1 MHTKPEKEDCE
12 IEEKEE
18 EEEEEEEEKES
29 SSIIV
34 NKSKEEKEQQEEEE
48 EEEEEEKVE
57 DYLKQTEWGFLPGID
72 IFIKNSVRCVFLT
85 FYEIIRG
92 SVIEQIMDVVHHSS
106 SSSSYRF
113 DTITTNTLTEEN
125 FSLNQFAPYHVTKKQ
140 FRKWISFLIALTSRY
155 AKFKDGLYYMDGSHL
170 SCGLSEVKNTNN
182 NNQIIVPRNHLINL
196 YIELMEPPPDLSIDP
211 LNVLPTNNNNKYGS
225 FILEKG
231 FVNDILKTIE
241 HLCRLR
247 PFLLKN
253 TIWVDEA
260 LLLSIDPNERIL
272 HLTEGATRLDSDLI
286 IVPASSAI
294 VTCMHLFVEHFDFE
308 IKGFEIKTD
317 KSWCLPEEF
326 VNSFSERVRTMLT
339 LKQPDIQ
346 VIFDHLLLPP
356 APAPAPPSPSFSRPP
371 LLSLLPI
378 EAEFL
383 NHLQCEDAQN
393 QIYNIPVGHI
403 IMFFLHENLEK
414 FDFKIREL
422 FKLNIFHIPLHWLR
436 AGTGFEDYANKNPYL
451 CVRQILTNILGER
464 VYHSYGTINHIND
477 KISAIWSEKSEIC
490 KKLNY
495 IDFDSGLH
503 IISSTAVIHDI
514 IMNAINFVQL
524 NNYAGIKKKFA
535 KVVVTLKKPQIE
547 FYFIHKNSTLG
558 LCIKD
563 LESITT
569 IFGNSLNEEYEVYL
583 LSTNLLSTLLN
594 TMNISFSSLGF
605 EIPGIDD
612 SSEFVNENV
621 KGSNSCGDDDDE
633 EEEEANKMEKESK
646 SKSIIR
652 TTTIIKTMHHHH
664 CKFCKVELSEPSKFL
679 VNSWNFLRYICNK
692 KDYGDEEGQF
702 KMRVLYSV
710 LIHYPI
716 SSITLLVMKNND
728 KIFSLFHKAFI
739 NDDDESLLNHLQ
751 NHSPARL
758 HDLEFTTNPIYPQKD
773 PIKCDDPACFFCNS
787 KLCHCLNLSIMW
799 MIIAVQF
806 KSLKPVDN
814 MQLVKLYD
822 TLIRTPIST
831 IQMKRFAA
839 DGICKCDGA
848 VDTVKYPKL
857 DYEQL
862 RDFIYSHFIIPD
874 PKSKPQP
881 ELKSPSSS
889 FPLSSSSSSFN
900 SYSIVKENKHDEKEE
915 EESDAVIAVSEEEL
929 KPECKI
935 CVMDANG
942 EISEG
947 LLDEMRKF
955 SKIQCNQKKIDD
967 DDNDNDNDE
976 FLSLYGRYLLKLFK
990 HLQFNERLS
999 SNNLVESALADKK
1012 LFEIHFKEHCKKR
1025 KRRRGSKP
1033 ELEGDDEDDNDSVYQ
1048 PSSSSSPYSNE
1059 EYAKTKGED
1068 DERKEHCWAC
1078 HPFGYE
1084 NYNVDAYP
1092 SEWETIANAAQ
1103 EFEKQPDKHCIV
1115 LGMYHTLIRDRV
1127 NAAYDLKS
1135 ATNCCCGSDRLPL
1148 WDSAGLIK
1156 HVTEHMDF
1164 SYVYKKKQPQISKW
1178 RHELHLALLSTANGK
1193 IQASS
1198 EESMIHMKEK
1208 LDDVMESQLQAL
1220 RDLDK
1225 LVKEASFSRN
1235 NALQEFAEKSV
1246 VFFGATIEMRAC
1258 LQRLR
1263 GKLEFKDPLVN
1274 ECVCCDYI
1282 LNNETSPDFVSD
1294 LSKFSN
1300 MTMRGRY
1307 LFESCGFYAIKIAP
1321 FLRIG
1326 QDWQWNL
1333 LSFAEQDWI
1342 MLRHHF
1348 EIDARPTQ
1356 SGLPDIISSSS
1367 NCINDISYK

>member
-356 APAPAPPSPSFSRPP
+356 APAPAPPSPSPPSPSSSRPP

-403 IMFFLHENLEK
+403 IMSFLHENLEK

-422 FKLNIFHIPLHWLR
+422 FNFKIFHIPLHWLR
-436 AGTGFEDYANKNPYL
+436 AGTGFEDFVNKNPYL
-451 CVRQILTNILGER
+451 RIRQILKNLLGEK
-464 VYHSYGTINHIND
+464 VYHSYESIMHKHQYNKVLCG
-477 KISAIWSEKSEIC
+477 WGEKPEIC
-490 KKLNY
+490 KKLNN

-563 LESITT
+563 LESI
-569 IFGNSLNEEYEVYL
+569 IPNFGDSLNEEYEVYL
-583 LSTNLLSTLLN
+583 LSTDQLSTLLKM
-594 TMNISFSSLGF
+594 TNISFSSLGF
-605 EIPGIDD
+605 EIPGIDN

-664 CKFCKVELSEPSKFL
+664 CKFCKVEIFEQSKFL

-692 KDYGDEEGQF
+692 KGYGDEEGQF
-702 KMRVLYSV
+702 KMRILYSA

-716 SSITLLVMKNND
+716 SYITLLFMKNND
-728 KIFSLFHKAFI
+728 KIFNLFHKAFI

-814 MQLVKLYD
+814 MQLVRIYD
-822 TLIRTPIST
+822 TLIRIPIST
-831 IQMKRFAA
+831 IQMKRFAV

-848 VDTVKYPKL
+848 VDTVEYPKL

-862 RDFIYSHFIIPD
+862 RDFIYSHFILC
-874 PKSKPQP
+874 PKSKVCP
-881 ELKSPSSS
+881 EAEVTTNTTTTISYSY
-889 FPLSSSSSSFN
+889 SSSSSS
-900 SYSIVKENKHDEKEE
+900 SVKMDKEEKEE
-915 EESDAVIAVSEEEL
+915 LKSYCQQQEDEVVVSEQL

-935 CVMDANG
+935 CVMEANG

-947 LLDEMRKF
+947 LFHKMLKF
-955 SKIQCNQKKIDD
+955 SKIQHNQEKIDND
-967 DDNDNDNDE
+967 GDNNNNK
-976 FLSLYGRYLLKLFK
+976 FFSLYGMYLLQLFK

-999 SNNLVESALADKK
+999 SSNLVESALADKK
-1012 LFEIHFKEHCKKR
+1012 QFEIHFKEHCKKE
-1025 KRRRGSKP
+1025 RGRSKP
-1033 ELEGDDEDDNDSVYQ
+1033 EEEEDDN
-1048 PSSSSSPYSNE
+1048 SSSPYSNK

-1068 DERKEHCWAC
+1068 ERKEYCWAC

-1092 SEWETIANAAQ
+1092 SEWSTIANVAQ

-1115 LGMYHTLIRDRV
+1115 LELYHTLIRDRV
-1127 NAAYDLKS
+1127 NAACDLKS
-1135 ATNCCCGSDRLPL
+1135 ATNCCCQSGRLPL
-1148 WDSAGLIK
+1148 WNSAGLIK

-1164 SYVYKKKQPQISKW
+1164 PSFSVHKRKQPQISKW
-1178 RHELHLALLSTANGK
+1178 RNELHLALLSTDNGK

-1198 EESMIHMKEK
+1198 EESMIYMKEK
-1208 LDDVMESQLQAL
+1208 LDVVMDSQLQAL
-1220 RDLDK
+1220 SDLKK
-1225 LVKEASFSRN
+1225 LANEASQSRN
-1235 NALQEFAEKSV
+1235 NALHEFADCST
-1246 VFFGATIEMRAC
+1246 VFFGATVEMRAC

-1263 GKLEFKDPLVN
+1263 GKLEFKDPFVN
-1274 ECVCCDYI
+1274 DCVCCDYI
-1282 LNNETSPDFVSD
+1282 LNNEISPDFVDD

-1300 MTMRGRY
+1300 MTIRGRY
-1307 LFESCGFYAIKIAP
+1307 LFESCGFYAVKIAP

-1348 EIDARPTQ
+1348 EIHARPTQ
-1356 SGLPDIISSSS
+1356 SGLPDCTTSSS
-1367 NCINDISYK
+1367 NCINDICYK